1 MAVYFALSQVC
12 LFMQNS
18 RSNAVSP
25 TSIRLSSFGKKLCSH
40 AGIVSLMDD
49 LGEAL
54 RVNPDMIFMGGGN
67 PARIPA
73 MEKVFENALHM
84 TLANP
89 QETHQLL
96 GVYQPPQGDAELLD
110 ALANLLAEE
119 YGWPISRANIALA
132 NGSQSAFFVLF
143 NLFAGEY
150 PDGSS
155 KRIQLPL
162 TPEYLGYSDQ
172 GINPDFF
179 TATRPSIEML
189 PDGFFK
195 YHVDFS
201 RLKITAETGA
211 LCVSRPTNP
220 TGNVISDDELCKLD
234 ALAREYQVP
243 FIVDGAYGVPFPNI
257 LFTDARPH
265 WNDNTIL
272 VLSLSKLG
280 LPGAR
285 TGIVIAAPE
294 IIDAFAKANTILSLA
309 VGNFG
314 PAILRH
320 LLEDKK
326 ILQLGRDVI
335 SPFYRVRMEHAVA
348 AFKRYMG
355 DLPCYIHKPEGAIF
369 LWLWFKGLPI
379 SSEELYQRLK
389 SRGVLVVAGHHFF
402 PGLGDD
408 WQHKQECIRVT
419 YCQDVEI
426 VERGAA
432 IIADEVRKVFTNH
445 P

>member
-1 MAVYFALSQVC
+1 MPPSHPQASPIASIKFPSIKLS
-12 LFMQNS
+12 
-18 RSNAVSP
+18 R
-25 TSIRLSSFGKKLCSH
+25 FGKKLCTD

-54 RVNPDMIFMGGGN
+54 RVNPEMIFMGGGN

-73 MEKVFENALHM
+73 MEQVFEDALHA

-89 QETHQLL
+89 QQTHQLL

-110 ALANLLAEE
+110 ALAGLLADE

-150 PDGSS
+150 PDGSI

-179 TATRPSIEML
+179 TSTRPSIEML

-201 RLKITAETGA
+201 QLKITEETGA

-220 TGNVISDDELCKLD
+220 TGNVISDEELCKLD
-234 ALAREYQVP
+234 ALAREHQVP

-257 LFTDARPH
+257 LFTDAQPH
-265 WNDNTIL
+265 WNDNAIL

-294 IIDAFAKANTILSLA
+294 IINAFAKANTILSLA
-309 VGNFG
+309 TGNFG
-314 PAILRH
+314 PAILCH
-320 LLEDKK
+320 LLKDKK
-326 ILQLGRDVI
+326 ILQLGREVI
-335 SPFYRVRMEHAVA
+335 LPFYRARMEHAVA
-348 AFKRYMG
+348 AFKRHMG

-369 LWLWFKGLPI
+369 LWLWFKDLPI

-402 PGLGDD
+402 PGLNDD

-419 YCQDVEI
+419 FCQDGESVEQ
-426 VERGAA
+426 GAA
-432 IIADEVRKVFTNH
+432 IIADEVRKVFSNNVQ
-445 P
+445 